1 MKYIFVFLFIFV
13 SFFEISA
20 QIDRNRQYDG
30 IPCEEIKETFRLRI
44 VTLSTPD
51 LWEPIN
57 VSYVMETEKDYYV
70 FFTKEIGSYC
80 RMLELQTE
88 IPEYMTKIVRV
99 R

>member
-1 MKYIFVFLFIFV
+1 MKYIFVLLFIFV
-13 SFFEISA
+13 SFFETSA

-30 IPCEEIKETFRLRI
+30 IPCKEIKETFRLRI

-51 LWEPIN
+51 HWEPIN
-57 VSYVMETEKDYYV
+57 VPYVMEKEKDYYV
-70 FFTKEIGSYC
+70 FFTKEQGTYC
-80 RMLELQTE
+80 RMLELQTK